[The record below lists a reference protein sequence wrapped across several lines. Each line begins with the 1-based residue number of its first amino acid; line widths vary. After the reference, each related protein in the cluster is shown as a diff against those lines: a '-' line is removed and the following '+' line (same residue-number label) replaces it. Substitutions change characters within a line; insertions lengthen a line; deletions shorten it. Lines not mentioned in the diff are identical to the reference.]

1 MSQALST
8 IEEHEIN
15 LHNKTISLEDIK
27 SRIEMMSK
35 NHHIEILK
43 ILKKNPANKLNENKS
58 GVYINLSFLPED
70 SINEIME
77 YLGYINDQES
87 ALRSMETQKQEFKN
101 IFFVGKENKEDPL
114 IPYSVGAYSK

>member
-15 LHNKTISLEDIK
+15 LQNKAISLEDIK